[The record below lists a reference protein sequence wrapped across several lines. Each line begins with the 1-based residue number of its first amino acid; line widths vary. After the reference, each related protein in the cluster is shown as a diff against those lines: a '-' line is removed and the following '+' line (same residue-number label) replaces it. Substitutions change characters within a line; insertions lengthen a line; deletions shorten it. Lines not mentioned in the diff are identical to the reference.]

1 MPIDPQTGEEL
12 PYAGEPGAAPGAPPR
27 RTVVPARDLKPMLDR
42 TDEIVAGLDEDT
54 AAAAQAGGAPMEEGG
69 PVEGEEELT
78 EEAPVEGAADVTA
91 IAETLGVDQEQ
102 AQKLYDA
109 AQQIP
114 RLAGISPE
122 ELAAM
127 MADDFQLRMEVE
139 KMAAGGEDMMA
150 EEEESIEAPMPPPG
164 PGGVL

>member
-12 PYAGEPGAAPGAPPR
+12 PYAGEPRAAPGAPPR
-27 RTVVPARDLKPMLDR
+27 SEGNTVVPNRDLKPMMDQMDQIL
-42 TDEIVAGLDEDT
+42 
-54 AAAAQAGGAPMEEGG
+54 AAPPEGEE
-69 PVEGEEELT
+69 ELGEEELT
-78 EEAPVEGAADVTA
+78 EGAADVTV

-114 RLAGISPE
+114 RLAGVSPE

-150 EEEESIEAPMPPPG
+150 EEPMEEPVEAPMPPPG
-164 PGGVL
+164 PGGAL

>member
-27 RTVVPARDLKPMLDR
+27 SAGNTVVPNRDLKPMMDQMDQIL
-42 TDEIVAGLDEDT
+42 
-54 AAAAQAGGAPMEEGG
+54 AAP
-69 PVEGEEELT
+69 PEGEEEIA
-78 EEAPVEGAADVTA
+78 EEGVAEEGAADVTA

>member
-27 RTVVPARDLKPMLDR
+27 TVVPARDLKPMMDQVDQILA
-42 TDEIVAGLDEDT
+42 EPA
-54 AAAAQAGGAPMEEGG
+54 EGG
-69 PVEGEEELT
+69 EALA
-78 EEAPVEGAADVTA
+78 EAPVEGVADVTA

-114 RLAGISPE
+114 RLAGTSPE

-150 EEEESIEAPMPPPG
+150 EEPMEEPVEAPMPPPG
-164 PGGVL
+164 PGGAL